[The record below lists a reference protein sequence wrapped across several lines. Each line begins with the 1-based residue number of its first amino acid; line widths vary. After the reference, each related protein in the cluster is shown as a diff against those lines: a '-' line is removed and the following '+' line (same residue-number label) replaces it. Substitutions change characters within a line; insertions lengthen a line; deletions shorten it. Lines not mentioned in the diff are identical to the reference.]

1 MLIKIIQRQ
10 ERYCNSRRPLKTL
23 LSCWAVHPIANS
35 RWLLVHLLF
44 LSFCLITYHEKMVI
58 IYMLFSEVLCPKGFR
73 ADFHNV
79 KIWKV
84 GISTFLKAVGKS
96 S

>member
-1 MLIKIIQRQ
+1 
-10 ERYCNSRRPLKTL
+10 
-23 LSCWAVHPIANS
+23 
-35 RWLLVHLLF
+35 
-44 LSFCLITYHEKMVI
+44 MVI